1 MLKSESCKI
10 NNTIKT
16 TIDARVYPL
25 EAIYGAAYVFLD
37 RAYLR
42 LDGNPKKEILVILK
56 GKKELTEK
64 QLGKLRDEFLNE
76 LLNYGLRY
84 KISESNKK
92 IREYVVGKALFPT
105 MSPEI
110 EGTEEKDE
118 DWQKDDLG
126 IAVPWEEKYNKGK

>member
-1 MLKSESCKI
+1 MKKVKI
-10 NNTIKT
+10 DKT
-16 TIDARVYPL
+16 KNQIIVTVDSKLYPL
-25 EAIYGAAYVFLD
+25 EAVYGASYVFLD
-37 RAYLR
+37 KAYLR
-42 LDGNPKKEILVILK
+42 LDGNPKKEVLVILK

-92 IREYVVGKALFPT
+92 IREYVVGKALFSAMP
-105 MSPEI
+105 PET
-110 EGTEEKDE
+110 EETEEKDE

-126 IAVPWEEKYNKGK
+126 IAVPWEEKYSKGK

>member
-1 MLKSESCKI
+1 MKKVKI
-10 NNTIKT
+10 DKT
-16 TIDARVYPL
+16 KNQIIVTVDSKLYPL
-25 EAIYGAAYVFLD
+25 EAVYGASYVFLD

-42 LDGNPKKEILVILK
+42 LDGNPKKEISVILK

-64 QLGKLRDEFLNE
+64 QLGKLKDEFLNE

-92 IREYVVGKALFPT
+92 IREYVVGKALFST
-105 MSPEI
+105 MPPEI
-110 EGTEEKDE
+110 EETEEKDE

-126 IAVPWEEKYNKGK
+126 IAVPWEEKYEKGK